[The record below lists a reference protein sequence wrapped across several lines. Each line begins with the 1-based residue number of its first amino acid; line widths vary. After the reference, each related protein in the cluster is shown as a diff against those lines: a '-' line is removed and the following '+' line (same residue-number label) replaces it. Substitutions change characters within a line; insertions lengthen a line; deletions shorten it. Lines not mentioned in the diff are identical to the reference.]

1 MKAFDPAKAVVWRN
15 TKESGRRPHSL
26 TQIKNNKQRSPITRA
41 ELLLSMTPE
50 AIEWNF
56 VFKGVEIAVISGESN
71 QAGSP
76 FVIRVKHRDGTF
88 TEWVE
93 L

>member
-1 MKAFDPAKAVVWRN
+1 M
-15 TKESGRRPHSL
+15 
-26 TQIKNNKQRSPITRA
+26 QIKNNKQTSPMTRGQF
-41 ELLLSMTPE
+41 LVSMTSE
-50 AIEWNF
+50 AVEWNL
-56 VFKGVEIAVISGESN
+56 VFEGVEIAVISGDPS

-76 FVIRVKHRDGTF
+76 FVIRVKHRDGIF

>member
-1 MKAFDPAKAVVWRN
+1 MKASDAAKAVVWRN
-15 TKESGRRPHSL
+15 TEEPGRRPHSL
-26 TQIKNNKQRSPITRA
+26 VQIKNNKQRSPMARGGF
-41 ELLLSMTPE
+41 LVSMTPE
-50 AIEWNF
+50 AVEWNL
-56 VFKGVEIAVISGESN
+56 VFKGVEIAVISGDPN

>member
-1 MKAFDPAKAVVWRN
+1 MRF
-15 TKESGRRPHSL
+15 
-26 TQIKNNKQRSPITRA
+26 KNNKQTSPMTRG
-41 ELLLSMTPE
+41 ELLVSTTPE
-50 AIEWNF
+50 TIEWNL
-56 VFKGVEIAVISGESN
+56 VFKGVEIAVISGDPS

-76 FVIRVKHRDGTF
+76 FVIRVKHRDGIF